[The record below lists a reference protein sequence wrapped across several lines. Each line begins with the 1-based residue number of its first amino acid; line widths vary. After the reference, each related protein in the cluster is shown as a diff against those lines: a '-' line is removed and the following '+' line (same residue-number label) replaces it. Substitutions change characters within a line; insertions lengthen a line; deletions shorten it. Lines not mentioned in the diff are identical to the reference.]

1 MTTYVLVHGGH
12 HGGWCYQKV
21 ARLLRKAGHEV
32 YTPTLTGLGERRH
45 LLSKEVD
52 LAMHIEDVV
61 GVLNFE
67 DLHDVMLAGHSYGG
81 MVITGVADR
90 ALGRIKELVYLD
102 AAHPRNGESLADVAV
117 QIMAMCQSSV
127 REIDGVELVTW
138 PETLK
143 PEFFGVTNPYDSAW
157 MQPKLHQHP
166 WKCYTQKLQLN
177 DEAAVRRLP
186 RTDINCAQRV
196 AQFDA
201 RRKTELRAAT
211 RAWEIDTGHDLM
223 VTEPEKLTE
232 MLLRL
237 A

>member
-32 YTPTLTGLGERRH
+32 YTPTLTGLGERQH
-45 LLSKEVD
+45 LLNPGVD
-52 LAMHIEDVV
+52 LEMHITDVV
-61 GVLNFE
+61 GVLTFE
-67 DLHDVMLAGHSYGG
+67 DLHDVILVGHSYGG

-90 ALGRIKELVYLD
+90 APDRIKELVFLD

-117 QIMAMCQSSV
+117 QIMAICKSWV
-127 REIDGVELVTW
+127 REVDGVEVVTW

-143 PEFFGVTNPYDSAW
+143 PEFFGVTDSADVAW
-157 MQPKLHQHP
+157 MRPKLQHHP
-166 WKCYTQKLQLN
+166 WKCYTQKLRLK

-186 RTDINCAQRV
+186 RTDINCKRRREE
-196 AQFDA
+196 FDE
-201 RRKTELRAAT
+201 RRKAELLEAD

-223 VTEPEKLTE
+223 ISEPLKVTE

>member
-1 MTTYVLVHGGH
+1 MATYVLVHGGH

-21 ARLLRKAGHEV
+21 ARLLRAAGHEV

-45 LLSKEVD
+45 LLSAEVD
-52 LAMHIEDVV
+52 LEMHVVDVAKLLV
-61 GVLNFE
+61 FE
-67 DLHDVMLAGHSYGG
+67 DLHDVILAGHSYGG

-90 ALGRIKELVYLD
+90 ARERIRELVYLD
-102 AAHPRNGESLADVAV
+102 AAHPRNGESLADVAAPV
-117 QIMAMCQSSV
+117 MEVCRDWV

-138 PETLK
+138 PQTLE
-143 PEFFGVTNPYDSAW
+143 PAFFGVTDPLDAAW
-157 MQPKLHQHP
+157 MRARLHLQP
-166 WKCYTQKLQLN
+166 WRCYTQKLHLA

-186 RTDINCAQRV
+186 RTDIDCSPRV
-196 AQFDA
+196 SEFDA
-201 RRKTELRAAT
+201 RRKAERLEAD

-223 VTEPEKLTE
+223 VTEPEKLAE

>member
-21 ARLLRKAGHEV
+21 ARLLREAGHEV
-32 YTPTLTGLGERRH
+32 YTPTLTGLGERQH
-45 LLSKEVD
+45 LLNPGVD
-52 LAMHIEDVV
+52 LEMHITDVV
-61 GVLNFE
+61 GVLTFE
-67 DLHDVMLAGHSYGG
+67 DLHDVILVGHSYGG

-90 ALGRIKELVYLD
+90 APDRIKELVFLD

-117 QIMAMCQSSV
+117 QIMAICKSWV
-127 REIDGVELVTW
+127 REVDGVEVVTW

-143 PEFFGVTNPYDSAW
+143 PEFFGVTDSADVAW
-157 MQPKLHQHP
+157 MRPKLQHHP
-166 WKCYTQKLQLN
+166 WKCYTQKLRLK

-186 RTDINCAQRV
+186 RTDINCKRRREE
-196 AQFDA
+196 FDE
-201 RRKTELRAAT
+201 RRKAELLEAD

-223 VTEPEKLTE
+223 ISEPVKVTE

>member
-21 ARLLRKAGHEV
+21 ARLLRRAGHEV
-32 YTPTLTGLGERRH
+32 HTPTLTGLGERQH
-45 LLSKEVD
+45 LLNPAVD
-52 LAMHIEDVV
+52 LEMHITDVV
-61 GVLNFE
+61 GVLTFD
-67 DLHDVMLAGHSYGG
+67 DLHDVVLVGHSYGG

-90 ALGRIKELVYLD
+90 ALDRIKELVFLD

-117 QIMAMCQSSV
+117 QIMAICKSWV
-127 REIDGVELVTW
+127 REVDGVEVVTW
-138 PETLK
+138 PDTLK
-143 PEFFGVTNPYDSAW
+143 PEFFGVTDSADVAW
-157 MQPKLHQHP
+157 MRPKLQQHP
-166 WKCYTQKLQLN
+166 WKCYTQKLRLR

-186 RTDINCAQRV
+186 RTDINCKRRMEG
-196 AQFDA
+196 FDE
-201 RRKTELRAAT
+201 RRKAELLEAD

-223 VTEPEKLTE
+223 ITEPAKVSE